1 MQENVIL
8 GEYQSSEDE
17 GSCDSYFFFNCQ
29 LDYEMPRLV
38 ISFGYVWNI
47 CVYDFVSEK

>member
-17 GSCDSYFFFNCQ
+17 GSRASYSFFYCQ
-29 LDYEMPRLV
+29 FDYEMPRLL
-38 ISFGYVWNI
+38 IFGYVWNI
-47 CVYDFVSEK
+47 CMCDFVSEK